1 MRWYKVKLENIII
14 TVTPIGNK
22 FKFSAE
28 SDNQVVSFGVT
39 ETFSYNAMTRTFYAS
54 GMKLSGVKK
63 VNF

>member
-1 MRWYKVKLENIII
+1 MKLENIIV

-22 FKFSAE
+22 FKFSTE
-28 SDNQVVSFGVT
+28 SDNQIVSFGVI
-39 ETFSYNAMTRTFYAS
+39 ETFAYNAMTRTFFAD